1 MHFNL
6 LMIDPG
12 VDERQQE
19 HTDIGE
25 EFELGS
31 NTKHF
36 NMVGLTAI
44 DKQSFLYVQPLGM
57 QPMIVLIEKGDTLL
71 MRHDIPHAGAENFT
85 EHKNV
90 GLLFFVD
97 VLGWNLKLDHGYSV
111 QKVDWH
117 KGPKV
122 VWDPKN
128 QKFVVMLYNK

>member
-1 MHFNL
+1 
-6 LMIDPG
+6 MIDPG

-19 HTDIGE
+19 HTDVGE

-36 NMVGLTAI
+36 HMVGLMAI

-71 MRHDIPHAGAENFT
+71 MRHDTGAENFT
-85 EHKNV
+85 ERKNV
-90 GLLFFVD
+90 RLHFFVD

-111 QKVDWH
+111 
-117 KGPKV
+117 
-122 VWDPKN
+122 
-128 QKFVVMLYNK
+128 